1 MDLKEIALNKSQK
14 RHPWELARIKV
25 VKSFIRNQIKLNDSE
40 SLTILDVGS
49 GDTWLIQELSREFT
63 NASFYAIDIGYD
75 DTYVAT
81 SNREFKEQGV
91 KIQVFNSQAS
101 AEKTISG
108 AADLVLLL
116 DVIEHVPDDVVFL
129 KQLIASPTI
138 DGHTTF
144 LITVPAYQSLFC
156 SHDVFLGHYRRYDN
170 KMLRENVGKAGL
182 QVLHIGYFFTFLL
195 LPRYIQVL
203 REKKKA
209 DGEEVTGIGN
219 WEGSAFVSSALTNV
233 LWLDFSVS
241 SLLRKIGIKL
251 PGLSN
256 FAVCKKS
263 V

>member
-25 VKSFIRNQIKLNDSE
+25 IKSFIRNHIRLNDKD
-40 SLTILDVGS
+40 SLAILDVGS
-49 GDTWLIQELSREFT
+49 GDTYLIRDLSREFS
-63 NASFYAIDIGYD
+63 NASFFAIDIGYD
-75 DTYVAT
+75 DAYIEQ
-81 SNREFKEQGV
+81 SNKEFKGQGV
-91 KIQVFNSQAS
+91 KIEVFNSQDK
-101 AEKTISG
+101 AEKTLSRP
-108 AADLVLLL
+108 ADLVLLL

-129 KQLIASPTI
+129 RQLAASAMI
-138 DGHTTF
+138 DNNTTF

-182 QVLHIGYFFTFLL
+182 KVLHIGYFFTFLL
-195 LPRYIQVL
+195 LPRYLQVA
-203 REKKKA
+203 RERKKKVN
-209 DGEEVTGIGN
+209 EEVTGIGN
-219 WEGSAFVSSALTNV
+219 WEGSAFVSSALTAT
-233 LWLDFSVS
+233 LWLDFSIS
-241 SLLRKIGIKL
+241 SLLRKGGVKL